1 MQKQNFKIRRDD
13 QVMVVAGKEKGKTGR
28 VVRVLTDKARVIVE
42 KLNIVKRH
50 TKPTQTN
57 KQGGILEKENP
68 IAISNVMVLCSK
80 CSAPVRIGIK
90 IDDDGTRT
98 RICRKCGEGI

>member
-1 MQKQNFKIRRDD
+1 MEKQSFKIKRND

-28 VVRVLTDKARVIVE
+28 VVRVLTDKATVIIE

-57 KQGGILEKENP
+57 RQGGIVEKENP
-68 IAISNVMVLCSK
+68 IAISNVMILCSK
-80 CSAPVRIGIK
+80 CNAPVRTGVK
-90 IDDDGTRT
+90 IDDGGKRT
-98 RICRKCGEGI
+98 RVCRKCDGEI

>member
-28 VVRVLTDKARVIVE
+28 VVRVLTNKATVIVE
-42 KLNIVKRH
+42 KLNLVKRH

-57 KQGGILEKENP
+57 KQGGIIEKENP
-68 IAISNVMVLCSK
+68 MAISNVMILCSK
-80 CSAPVRIGIK
+80 CSAPVRIGSK
-90 IDDDGTRT
+90 VDDGGK
-98 RICRKCGEGI
+98 RIRVCRKCGDEI